1 MLKQERAKKSGL
13 GIILLAV
20 NKFKD
25 SIYFA
30 QVLMKNNVFP
40 ILIVSL
46 CFLQVNPSAFA
57 QEKNSQKSA
66 DKKYETQKI
75 VPKKKKKKEKKPYIS
90 IAKPNIKNISDLQK
104 RLIIRSAIGVVMKS
118 GKYNM
123 LFSSP
128 KSFEDA
134 KFKFYKLVM
143 EGSKAKWGKNKVGYN
158 LKFKLIDAFTKETL
172 RETIKTRIEGRQLV
186 FKAKLLQ
193 WELIFGKEKAAQE
206 IEDEIEALT
215 EEELIEEEA
224 KDPRDKNK
232 NDNSSKGADALPP
245 VPPEIQEGEEIIAGV
260 DKTGKKKKKNKPE
273 EEIEESK
280 KKKKKK
286 KEIKISEFDS
296 PDLDL
301 TKEKLDTTVKP
312 PQPFKVDSQ
321 VAFGVDFLSETISS
335 KAIIEVSNNINL
347 TGIYVDA
354 ALQFQENP
362 TDRLHVG
369 FRMTRFSSENTFRLT
384 PPRMLHLKYKL
395 GFRGLPVFFY
405 GGFEYETQP
414 FAQLGNAGE
423 GIQAW
428 EQSFLWFKGGISV
441 EFRSLFGMKTEI
453 GGFLYSPYIAA
464 TNFGLDQGSE
474 GKVTL
479 TGSKFEAYMVQ
490 QIWGKYNLRF
500 AYFQSDITSQGL
512 NNLQNQ
518 QATTLI
524 SLLYR

>member
-1 MLKQERAKKSGL
+1 M
-13 GIILLAV
+13 LAV
-20 NKFKD
+20 NKSKD

-30 QVLMKNNVFP
+30 QVLMKKLLLP
-40 ILIVSL
+40 ILLVSFAL
-46 CFLQVNPSAFA
+46 LQANSSAFA
-57 QEKNSQKSA
+57 QEKNAAKEGT
-66 DKKYETQKI
+66 KKAQ
-75 VPKKKKKKEKKPYIS
+75 PKKKKKKEAKPYIS
-90 IAKPNIKNISDLQK
+90 IAKPDIKNVSDLQK

-143 EGSKAKWGKNKVGYN
+143 EGSKTKWGKNKVGYN
-158 LKFKLIDAFTKETL
+158 LKFKLVDAYTKEVI

-193 WELIFGKEKAAQE
+193 WELIFGKDKAKE
-206 IEDEIEALT
+206 IEKEVEAQT
-215 EEELIEEEA
+215 EEELIEEEI
-224 KDPRDKNK
+224 KDPKDSNNK
-232 NDNSSKGADALPP
+232 NNNDPKGADATPP
-245 VPPEIQEGEEIIAGV
+245 VPPENPESEEVIAEAGK
-260 DKTGKKKKKNKPE
+260 DADKKKKKKTE
-273 EEIEESK
+273 EEEEDEEK

-286 KEIKISEFDS
+286 KDVKISEFAS

-301 TKEKLDTTVKP
+301 TKERLDTTVKP

-321 VAFGVDFLSETISS
+321 VAFGLDFLTETISS
-335 KAIIEVSNNINL
+335 KAIIEVNNNISL
-347 TGIYVDA
+347 TGVYVDA
-354 ALQFQENP
+354 ALRFQEDP

-369 FRMTRFSSENTFRLT
+369 FRMTRFSSENQYRLT
-384 PPRMLHLKYKL
+384 PPRMLHLRYKL
-395 GFRGLPVFFY
+395 GFVGLPIFFH

-414 FAQLGNAGE
+414 FAQLGVAGE

-441 EFRSLFGMKTEI
+441 EFKSLFDMKTEI
-453 GGFLYSPYIAA
+453 GGFMFSPYIAA

-479 TGSKFEAYMVQ
+479 TGTKFEVYMIQ
-490 QIWGKYNLRF
+490 QVWGKYNLRF
-500 AYFQSDITSQGL
+500 AYFQSDITSQGI

>member
-1 MLKQERAKKSGL
+1 L

-30 QVLMKNNVFP
+30 QVLMKKLLLP
-40 ILIVSL
+40 ILLVNL
-46 CFLQVNPSAFA
+46 ALLQANSTAFA
-57 QEKNSQKSA
+57 QEKNAAKEGAKNA
-66 DKKYETQKI
+66 DAEKAQ
-75 VPKKKKKKEKKPYIS
+75 PKKKKKKEAKPYIS
-90 IAKPNIKNISDLQK
+90 IAKPDIKNVSDLQK

-143 EGSKAKWGKNKVGYN
+143 EGSKTKWGKNKVGYN
-158 LKFKLIDAFTKETL
+158 LKFKLVDAYTKEVL
-172 RETIKTRIEGRQLV
+172 RETIKTRIEGRHLV

-193 WELIFGKEKAAQE
+193 WELIFGKDKAEALEK
-206 IEDEIEALT
+206 EIEAQT
-215 EEELIEEEA
+215 EEELKEEEV
-224 KDPRDKNK
+224 KDPKDKDNK
-232 NDNSSKGADALPP
+232 NNDGASASGEGKPGDVAPFDP
-245 VPPEIQEGEEIIAGV
+245 QVAEINV
-260 DKTGKKKKKNKPE
+260 KDKKKKKKPE
-273 EEIEESK
+273 DEEEEEEKEK

-286 KEIKISEFDS
+286 LTIAEFDS

-301 TKEKLDTTVKP
+301 TKERLDTTVKP
-312 PQPFKVDSQ
+312 PKPFKVDSQ
-321 VAFGVDFLSETISS
+321 IAFGLDFISETISS
-335 KAIIEVSNNINL
+335 KSIIEVDNEI
-347 TGIYVDA
+347 GMMGVYVDA

-369 FRMTRFSSENTFRLT
+369 FRMTRITSENDYALT
-384 PPRMLHLKYKL
+384 PPRMLHLRYKL
-395 GFRGLPVFFY
+395 GFVGIPIYFHA
-405 GGFEYETQP
+405 GFEFETQP
-414 FAQLGNAGE
+414 FAQLGEAGE

-428 EQSFLWFKGGISV
+428 EQSFLWYKGGLSL
-441 EFRSLFGMKTEI
+441 EFKSILRMKTEI
-453 GGFLYSPYIAA
+453 GGFIFSPFVAA
-464 TNFGLDQGSE
+464 TNFGTENGE

-479 TGSKFEAYMVQ
+479 TGSKFEVYMIQ
-490 QIWGKYNLRF
+490 QIWGNYNLKF
-500 AYFQSDITSQGL
+500 GYYQSDITSQGL
-512 NNLQNQ
+512 NTLQNQ

>member
-1 MLKQERAKKSGL
+1 MKNSLFLILLVGLVVNLQLSPAFSQEKKAENADGKSAEGTKKAAPKKSG
-13 GIILLAV
+13 
-20 NKFKD
+20 
-25 SIYFA
+25 
-30 QVLMKNNVFP
+30 
-40 ILIVSL
+40 
-46 CFLQVNPSAFA
+46 
-57 QEKNSQKSA
+57 
-66 DKKYETQKI
+66 
-75 VPKKKKKKEKKPYIS
+75 KKKKAKPYIS
-90 IAKPNIKNISDLQK
+90 IAKPNIKEISDLQK

-134 KFKFYKLVM
+134 KFKFYKLEM
-143 EGSKAKWGKNKVGYN
+143 EGSKSKWGKNKAGYN
-158 LKFKLIDAFTKETL
+158 LKFRLVDAYTKEVL
-172 RETIKTRIEGRQLV
+172 REEIKTRIEGRHLV

-193 WELIFGKEKAAQE
+193 WELIFGKDKAKEVKKELEAQT
-206 IEDEIEALT
+206 ED
-215 EEELIEEEA
+215 ELIEEEDA
-224 KDPRDKNK
+224 KDPSDKEK
-232 NDNSSKGADALPP
+232 KEDPKGADANAAPP
-245 VPPEIQEGEEIIAGV
+245 VDPDNPEDSADV
-260 DKTGKKKKKNKPE
+260 NLASKDKKKKKPE
-273 EEIEESK
+273 EEEEEEKKNK

-286 KEIKISEFDS
+286 DVKISEFAS

-321 VAFGVDFLSETISS
+321 VAFGLDFLSETISS
-335 KAIIEVSNNINL
+335 KSIIEVNNNISL
-347 TGIYVDA
+347 TGVYIDA
-354 ALQFQENP
+354 ALRFQEDP

-369 FRMTRFSSENTFRLT
+369 FRMTRFSSENTYGLT
-384 PPRMLHLKYKL
+384 PPRMLHLRYKL
-395 GFRGLPVFFY
+395 GFVGLPIFFH

-441 EFRSLFGMKTEI
+441 EFRSLFNMKTEI
-453 GGFLYSPYIAA
+453 GGFMFSPYIAA

-474 GKVTL
+474 GSVTL
-479 TGSKFEAYMVQ
+479 TGSKFEAYIIQ
-490 QIWGKYNLRF
+490 QIWGKYNVRF

-518 QATTLI
+518 QAMTLI